1 MHTTSIS
8 LLMRLTKSAHES
20 SSDLNSNHSEELNLA
35 WSRFVKLYTPMI
47 FFWGRKCGLQTED
60 AYDLAQDVL
69 TLILKK
75 LPTFEYD
82 QTKSFR
88 GWLRTITLNKLRDR
102 LRLKSLPIE
111 DASQSRLGRIAD
123 PDQAEQFWDNEY
135 QTELVT
141 RAIELMKSDFTET
154 TWQACYQ
161 YVIEGKPAAEVAN
174 KLGVSVWTIYAAKSR
189 LLHRLRQELDGLLE

>member
-60 AYDLAQDVL
+60 ASDLAQDVL

-123 PDQAEQFWDNEY
+123 PDQAEPK
-135 QTELVT
+135 T
-141 RAIELMKSDFTET
+141 
-154 TWQACYQ
+154 
-161 YVIEGKPAAEVAN
+161 
-174 KLGVSVWTIYAAKSR
+174 
-189 LLHRLRQELDGLLE
+189 